1 MLVEPVDSYVLTT
14 EDSTQYYHERNLRG
28 WSNETLE
35 SFIGAAWE
43 LGSCEPAR
51 YIRFYINRIPRMRGF
66 LYIHNPEI
74 YADSE
79 VGIGIYNADTNQSEF
94 WSRNHQTNILLHES
108 MDIANLTPRMLTDAV
123 YDNRDIVM
131 DLIGQSRAGHFPY
144 IWERNT
150 GIYYSK
156 EPLPKRITKKIR
168 REVYDR
174 MKNDVMINMI
184 YEGCCWQDAVTH
196 MCHYYAWNHDKFF
209 IRLLGDNSLDSSW
222 DDLENALYENM
233 KEIIEED
240 DWFWSNYSDEAESL
254 EFLFRDIPT
263 R

>member
-14 EDSTQYYHERNLRG
+14 EDSTQYYHECYLRG

-43 LGSCEPAR
+43 LGSCEPMR
-51 YIRFYINRIPRMRGF
+51 YIRFYINRIPRMMGF
-66 LYIHNPEI
+66 IYIHNPEI
-74 YADSE
+74 YGDSE
-79 VGIGIYNADTNQSEF
+79 VGIGIYNADTNQSEY
-94 WSRNHQTNILLHES
+94 WSQNHQTHILLHES
-108 MDIANLTPRMLTDAV
+108 MDIADITPRILTDTV
-123 YDNRDIVM
+123 YDKRDIVM

-144 IWERNT
+144 IWERNK

-156 EPLPKRITKKIR
+156 EPLPKRITEKSR
-168 REVYDR
+168 REIYDR

-184 YEGCCWQDAVTH
+184 NENCYWTDAVMH
-196 MCHYYAWNHDKFF
+196 VCHYYVTQYDKFF
-209 IRLLGDNSLDSSW
+209 SRLLGNSDLA
-222 DDLENALYENM
+222 DDWHNLNDEICKNL
-233 KEIIEED
+233 KEAIEQD

-254 EFLFRDIPT
+254 EFLFRDIPH